1 MKNFLCGSGWK
12 MYLTCEETAERIK
25 QLQDNLK
32 DFHDFRVVVFPSF
45 TTLSDANKNLDPDS
59 CVHIGGQDM
68 FWEKEGAYTG
78 EISAKMLLDVGCEY
92 VEINHQERRRF
103 LHETDEM
110 ANKKLKCALS
120 TSLVPFLCVGEEKKE
135 DAASVKEFLSHQI
148 KNLLNGIEKKDAQ
161 RIVFAY
167 EPMWAIGKYEAT
179 DPEYIQTT
187 HRIIRDIIAEL
198 YDQTLADNAYIIYGG
213 GVNHETFLDLV
224 ALPDVNGLFTT
235 GCGIVPDVF
244 ADVILRSAEYLKNQE

>member
-12 MYLTCEETAERIK
+12 MYLTCSETVERLK
-25 QLQDNLK
+25 KLQDNLK
-32 DFHDFRVVVFPSF
+32 GFNDFKVIVFPSF
-45 TTLSDANKNLDPDS
+45 TALADANRNLSSTS

-68 FWEKEGAYTG
+68 FWEEEGAFTG

-103 LHETDEM
+103 LNETDKM
-110 ANKKLKCALS
+110 ANRKLKYALS
-120 TSLVPFLCVGEEKKE
+120 TPLTPFLCIGEEKKE
-135 DAASVKEFLSHQI
+135 NETEVRAFLKNQI
-148 KNLLNGIEKKDAQ
+148 NNLLNGIDKENAK

-167 EPMWAIGKYEAT
+167 EPMWAIGKYKAT
-179 DPEYIQTT
+179 DPEYIQTV
-187 HRIIRDIIAEL
+187 HKIIRNIIAEQ

-235 GCGIVPDVF
+235 GCGIKPDVF
-244 ADVILRSAEYLKNQE
+244 ADVILRSAEYLRNHD